1 MTAMTNEN
9 KTMVVDALEQTFQR
23 EAFCSTLKLVSPG
36 KNFMKITSAYLE
48 YFLEAAY
55 IKWLG
60 LMGKVG
66 VVGAKPR
73 ATPCMPVCVRHLCY
87 FSKSSVQLTVLG
99 KPREVSG
106 ARKLSALSRSCS
118 TAMLRQHRV
127 SQLLSIC
134 CPQRRLSENSPRGG
148 VVAVEPNA
156 ALGKTHLPITL
167 FFGSSLGC

>member
-1 MTAMTNEN
+1 MSEDLSITASE
-9 KTMVVDALEQTFQR
+9 VPECLF
-23 EAFCSTLKLVSPG
+23 FCLHFRTWETVGGLLVSFFSQALLGSCLHQMAGPDG
-36 KNFMKITSAYLE
+36 KCGSRWCKTKSHTVHAL
-48 YFLEAAY
+48 
-55 IKWLG
+55 
-60 LMGKVG
+60 
-66 VVGAKPR
+66 R
-73 ATPCMPVCVRHLCY
+73 VCHLCY